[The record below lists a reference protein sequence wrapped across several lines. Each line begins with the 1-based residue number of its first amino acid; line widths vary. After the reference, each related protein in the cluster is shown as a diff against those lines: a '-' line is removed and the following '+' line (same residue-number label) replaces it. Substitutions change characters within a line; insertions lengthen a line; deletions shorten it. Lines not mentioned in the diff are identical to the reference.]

1 MVLAGAR
8 AGCFSAV
15 RYIVKDLD
23 IPGGERWIDSD
34 RRLRAVY
41 DGVALGIVVV
51 DLSNRILDGNRAFYA
66 LLGYRPGGL
75 RLRRF
80 DDLSYPSDAVAQ
92 RSLVDDL
99 LAGRRDAFTV
109 DVRLLRQDDTTLWA
123 RLTSSLVHDSAQTT
137 RYRVI
142 AVEDVSARVALDA
155 EDKAQRDALKE
166 QLRRAQRLE
175 TVGRF
180 AGTIAHDFNNLL
192 TVVRSNA
199 EFIARGDGAA
209 RAEIVSYADDI
220 RQSADRASSL
230 TRQLLAFCRRQP
242 AYPQAIDLNDAL
254 RDMEQLLTRLV
265 GEDVGVGLRL
275 MSGRSVVC
283 TDPTRLQQIVLNI
296 AVNAREE
303 MPRGG
308 SFIVETAEDSGT
320 QSGVCTGAPQ
330 HGSRR
335 RYVRLSLSHN
345 GASIPD
351 DVQPYL
357 FDPLFDGAARGA
369 GAALGLPTIRSIVA
383 ESGGFIRV
391 RSSLGHGTTFD
402 ICFPAH
408 EAATSAAATEVATGD
423 DDLDRAA
430 PDADEGCGTE
440 TILLVEDDAAVRQVT
455 RRALEGMGY
464 TMLVAENGAD
474 AIRLAAAYPGEIH
487 LILTDVV
494 MPGVSGPAS
503 VDRITM
509 ARPNVPAIYISGY
522 ADDILEEHG
531 VIERV
536 RRFVRKPFTPREL
549 TRVIRDVLD

>member
-1 MVLAGAR
+1 M
-8 AGCFSAV
+8 
-15 RYIVKDLD
+15 VKDLD

-51 DLSNRILDGNRAFYA
+51 DLSDRILDGNRAFHA
-66 LLGYRPGGL
+66 LLGCRPGGL

-80 DDLSYPSDAVAQ
+80 DDLAYPSDAAAY

-99 LAGRRDAFTV
+99 LAGHRDAFTV
-109 DVRLLRQDDTTLWA
+109 DVRLLRQDGTTLWV
-123 RLTSSLVHDSAQTT
+123 RLTSSLVHDNAQTT

-142 AVEDVSARVALDA
+142 ALEDVSARVALDA
-155 EDKAQRDALKE
+155 EDKAQRDALEE

-175 TVGRF
+175 IVGRF

-199 EFIARGDGAA
+199 EFIAQGDGAA
-209 RAEIVSYADDI
+209 RDEIVGHADDI

-242 AYPQAIDLNDAL
+242 AYPQVIDLNDAL
-254 RDMEQLLTRLV
+254 RDLEQLLTRLV

-275 MSGRSVVC
+275 TSAPAMVC

-308 SFIVETAEDSGT
+308 SFIVETAADSGM
-320 QSGVCTGAPQ
+320 QGGVCTGAPE
-330 HGSRR
+330 HGSAG
-335 RYVRLSLSHN
+335 RYVRLSLSHS

-357 FDPLFDGAARGA
+357 FDPLFDAAGRGA
-369 GAALGLPTIRSIVA
+369 GAALGLPTIRSIIA

-408 EAATSAAATEVATGD
+408 DSATNSASTAVAVAD

-455 RRALEGMGY
+455 RRALQDMGY

-474 AIRLAAAYPGEIH
+474 AIRLAAAYQGEIH